1 MGRNPT
7 DLSGDLDRAQAEM
20 DRLYQEMVAPGGW
33 VVVRHTHVWRPPTD
47 VYECDEDVVVRVE
60 VAGMKESD
68 FNVSLTDRLL
78 VISGVREDPSPKVA
92 YHQMEVRYG
101 EFRTGISLPW
111 PVDRE
116 KVAATYKDGFLRVEL
131 PRALNQQVH
140 IVNVDIEQEERNKQE
155 SDEE

>member
-60 VAGMKESD
+60 LAGMKESD

-101 EFRTGISLPW
+101 EFRTEVFLHW
-111 PVDRE
+111 PVDHARIT
-116 KVAATYKDGFLRVEL
+116 AIYTDGFLQVTLPKVTAQRV
-131 PRALNQQVH
+131 RV
-140 IVNVDIEQEERNKQE
+140 VDVANAE
-155 SDEE
+155 